1 LADLLIAAMLMRTAQ
16 VELRSSMIRTRKS
29 GRSNGDL

>member
-1 LADLLIAAMLMRTAQ
+1 MVATLMRTAQ
-16 VELRSSMIRTRKS
+16 TELRSSMIGNRKS